1 MDLLASSLACGMTRV
16 ASLQWSRG
24 ISLTTFPWL
33 GIKESHHSLSHR
45 GDADDSARS
54 KLTQIN
60 KWYAQQL
67 AYLCR
72 KLDAIPERDG
82 KSLLDH
88 TLIVWA
94 NELSKGNN
102 HSQKDMPFVLLGGA
116 GGALR
121 MGRYAS
127 FGARGHND
135 LLLTI
140 CRAMGLDSASF
151 GNPKHCSGVL
161 ASILT

>member
-1 MDLLASSLACGMTRV
+1 MDLLVSSLACGMTRV
-16 ASLQWSRG
+16 GSLQWSRG

-45 GDADDSARS
+45 GDADDDARS

-88 TLIVWA
+88 TLIVWG

-102 HSQKDMPFVLLGGA
+102 HSHDDLPFVLLGGA
-116 GGALR
+116 GGALK
-121 MGRYAS
+121 MGRYVN
-127 FGARGHND
+127 FPARGHND

-140 CRAMGLDSASF
+140 CRAMGLDNESF
-151 GNPKHCSGVL
+151 GNPKHCSGPLGALL
-161 ASILT
+161 A